1 MADKSFILLPF
12 NQKIINQSS
21 KLFTTV
27 LTILLVLS
35 PGHVKAGLYFEFDF
49 ESGGDTLASASG
61 STDFWGGGDY
71 ERDLD
76 IGGGNK
82 LAVGIHNILGEN
94 NDRSLSFAL
103 GYLSDSIDASNGDAD
118 YDTVTFDALYG
129 FHFEAHRF
137 GLGAS
142 YHIGPE
148 FKGKFDDQP
157 RVTAEFDDALGLV
170 MQYSYAVSPV
180 FHVGLRYT
188 EMDYE
193 INDVELD
200 ASSFGIFIALTTL

>member
-1 MADKSFILLPF
+1 MLLF
-12 NQKIINQSS
+12 NQKIISLS
-21 KLFTTV
+21 GKVFATA
-27 LTILLVLS
+27 LTISFVLS
-35 PGHVKAGLYFEFDF
+35 AGSVKAGFYFELDF
-49 ESGGDTLASASG
+49 ENGGDTLATVSVSD
-61 STDFWGGGDY
+61 SFFGDY

-94 NDRSLSFAL
+94 KDRSLSLAL

-118 YDTVTFDALYG
+118 YDTVTFDAIYG
-129 FHFEAHRF
+129 FHFEAHEF

-148 FKGKFDDQP
+148 YKDKIDGQP
-157 RVTAEFDDALGLV
+157 RIKLEFDDALGLV

-200 ASSFGIFIALTTL
+200 ASSFGIFIALNTL

>member
-1 MADKSFILLPF
+1 MDDKSFILLPL

-21 KLFTTV
+21 KLFATL
-27 LTILLVLS
+27 LTILLALS
-35 PGHVKAGLYFEFDF
+35 PGPVKAGFYFELGF
-49 ESGGDTLASASG
+49 ENGGDTLASVSG
-61 STDFWGGGDY
+61 SDSFLGDY

-76 IGGGNK
+76 IGGGGK
-82 LAVGIHNILGEN
+82 LAIGIHNILGEN
-94 NDRSLSFAL
+94 KDRSLSFAL

-118 YDTVTFDALYG
+118 YDTVTFDAIYV
-129 FHFEAHRF
+129 FHFEAHGF

-148 FKGKFDDQP
+148 YKDKTDGQP
-157 RVTAEFDDALGLV
+157 SIKLEFDDALGLV

-200 ASSFGIFIALTTL
+200 ASSFGIFMSLNTL

>member
-1 MADKSFILLPF
+1 MADKSYTLLPF
-12 NQKIINQSS
+12 NQKIIYQSS
-21 KLFTTV
+21 KLFATI
-27 LTILLVLS
+27 LTILLALS
-35 PGHVKAGLYFEFDF
+35 SGPVKAGFYFELGAED
-49 ESGGDTLASASG
+49 GGDTLASASG
-61 STDFWGGGDY
+61 SNDYWGDY

-76 IGGGNK
+76 IGGGGK
-82 LAVGIHNILGEN
+82 LAIGIHNILGEN
-94 NDRSLSFAL
+94 KDRSLSFAL

-118 YDTVTFDALYG
+118 YDTVTFDAIYG

-157 RVTAEFDDALGLV
+157 RITAEFDDALGLV
-170 MQYSYAVSPV
+170 MQYSYAISPV

-193 INDVELD
+193 INNVELD
-200 ASSFGIFIALTTL
+200 ASSFGIFMALNTL